1 MDILQ
6 ILHIPEIPGEIA
18 ISGMF
23 PQPDKTGNFGSLI
36 KTYIDIGTFY
46 FLSLTSDRVEKNT
59 RSVVK
64 RQLEINILNMKIFIY
79 YQYINILAFII
90 YSILYV
96 I

>member
-46 FLSLTSDRVEKNT
+46 FLSLTSDRVEKIT
-59 RSVVK
+59 RSDVK
-64 RQLEINILNMKIFIY
+64 RQQAINTYPKDEDSYIL
-79 YQYINILAFII
+79 
-90 YSILYV
+90 SILSHL
-96 I
+96 IFFF